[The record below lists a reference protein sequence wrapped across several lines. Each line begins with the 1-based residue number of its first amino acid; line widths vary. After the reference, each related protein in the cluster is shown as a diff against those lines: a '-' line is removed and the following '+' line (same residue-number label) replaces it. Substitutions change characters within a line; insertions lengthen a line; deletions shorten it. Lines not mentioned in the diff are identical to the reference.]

1 MTKNLIL
8 VVDDEETQRNILGKI
23 LVKAG
28 YEVEKAASAHEAL
41 EIFSSKPVDLV
52 ITDIRMPQMTGR
64 ELLRRAKEIDPD
76 VPIILITAYAE
87 LEDAIEMIT
96 REGAFYYLVKPL
108 DVGKML
114 EEIKRALSL
123 RNIEKGEE
131 RKQGEAPRF
140 EGIIGESPKMVKL
153 YREMAK
159 VILRGPNTVLITG
172 ESGTGKELVARAI
185 HRYGRRKSG
194 KFVPVNI
201 SAIPATLLESE
212 LFGYERGAFTDAK
225 TRKIGLFEEA
235 NGGTIFLD
243 EIGEMDANLQVKLL
257 RVIEEREFQR
267 VGGTKPIR
275 VDLCVIAATNKNLE
289 EEVKAGR
296 FREDL
301 YYRLNVIPLNVPS
314 LRERKEDI
322 PLLAEYFLNK
332 FAKQYNVEPKKLSPR
347 AISALRRY
355 DWPGNVRQLENVIH
369 RAFIMV
375 DSDMID
381 LDDLSEEVK
390 SDSETSSLK
399 FETQIEIPEEGI
411 SLEEVEK
418 QLILSALKKAKGNQV
433 WAARLLGISRR
444 RLQYRME
451 KYGID
456 SKPFKRRD
464 QDGR

>member
-1 MTKNLIL
+1 
-8 VVDDEETQRNILGKI
+8 
-23 LVKAG
+23 
-28 YEVEKAASAHEAL
+28 
-41 EIFSSKPVDLV
+41 
-52 ITDIRMPQMTGR
+52 
-64 ELLRRAKEIDPD
+64 
-76 VPIILITAYAE
+76 
-87 LEDAIEMIT
+87 
-96 REGAFYYLVKPL
+96 
-108 DVGKML
+108 
-114 EEIKRALSL
+114 
-123 RNIEKGEE
+123 
-131 RKQGEAPRF
+131 
-140 EGIIGESPKMVKL
+140 
-153 YREMAK
+153 
-159 VILRGPNTVLITG
+159 
-172 ESGTGKELVARAI
+172 
-185 HRYGRRKSG
+185 
-194 KFVPVNI
+194 
-201 SAIPATLLESE
+201 
-212 LFGYERGAFTDAK
+212 
-225 TRKIGLFEEA
+225 
-235 NGGTIFLD
+235 
-243 EIGEMDANLQVKLL
+243 
-257 RVIEEREFQR
+257 
-267 VGGTKPIR
+267 
-275 VDLCVIAATNKNLE
+275 ATNKNLE

-301 YYRLNVIPLNVPS
+301 YYRLNVIPLNEPP